1 MDIPLEQ
8 SIGSVVKYITERDSE
23 SIKVYFNNIP
33 DEFAVPSLY
42 FPIPNVES
50 KKVSLSSYVNRIS
63 FEVWVMDRS
72 NWEAEARAASLR
84 DALMLDDLLI
94 PILDIDGT
102 ATGKGL
108 RIMEPTQRKQETGV
122 VIVAFT
128 IKDYFKAEKNPQK
141 AHDIYYAW
149 HFVTRSQEGRQADG
163 DQDSQEG

>member
-63 FEVWVMDRS
+63 FEVWDGFNISFFSFLGDSVVKNLHANAGHMVLSLIQDNPKCRGAARPCATTTKS
-72 NWEAEARAASLR
+72 ACPKAPALQWEKS
-84 DALMLDDLLI
+84 
-94 PILDIDGT
+94 T
-102 ATGKGL
+102 
-108 RIMEPTQRKQETGV
+108 
-122 VIVAFT
+122 
-128 IKDYFKAEKNPQK
+128 
-141 AHDIYYAW
+141 
-149 HFVTRSQEGRQADG
+149 
-163 DQDSQEG
+163 